1 MMTRIAVGLPTCA
14 QATYRGRR
22 AGHDGNQGFSWANPA
37 APASIGVYLGAACL
51 VARDRSKDD
60 R

>member
-1 MMTRIAVGLPTCA
+1 MTTRIAVGLPTCA

-37 APASIGVYLGAACL
+37 APASIVFTSALLAL
-51 VARDRSKDD
+51 
-60 R
+60 